1 MFVFIAALSDKFN
14 FACRSASMLVCLV
27 VDSGY
32 IHTALYLLCLL
43 LLGFCIDSH
52 YVCLTCPSET
62 LQSFGVIAL
71 QFEIPAEKVEEIKP
85 NRPSKPPPPPE
96 VKPTTGSDSAAGSR
110 EDAPCT
116 SA

>member
-1 MFVFIAALSDKFN
+1 MFVSIVVLSDKFN

-43 LLGFCIDSH
+43 LLGFCIDSCN
-52 YVCLTCPSET
+52 VSCMFNLSIRNIT
-62 LQSFGVIAL
+62 FRVIAL
-71 QFEIPAEKVEEIKP
+71 QFEIPTEKVEEIKP
-85 NRPSKPPPPPE
+85 NRPSKPPPPE
-96 VKPTTGSDSAAGSR
+96 VKPTTGPASAAGSR
-110 EDAPCT
+110 EDVPCT

>member
-43 LLGFCIDSH
+43 LLGFCIDSCNVS
-52 YVCLTCPSET
+52 YMFNLSIRNIT
-62 LQSFGVIAL
+62 VISCHRIA
-71 QFEIPAEKVEEIKP
+71 VRDP
-85 NRPSKPPPPPE
+85 NRE
-96 VKPTTGSDSAAGSR
+96 G
-110 EDAPCT
+110 
-116 SA
+116 